1 MPEESVVIT
10 PAPEPEFSLENY
22 RAEREGKP
30 VEPAKEPSAEPK
42 KAPEPVPESET
53 GKEEQG
59 QSEEQHN
66 KGKGGFQRR
75 IDKLVRQNSELE
87 RQLAEKSAAQPAK
100 PVEVPVADP
109 SEPKLES
116 FDSYDAYVTALT
128 DWKVEQK
135 FAAREQAEAKAK
147 ADAEAAA
154 RVQSLQQKAEAV
166 RAKHDDFD
174 EVIDGA
180 PMSAVMRDFFLESE
194 HAAEIM
200 YALGSDRAEALR
212 IAQLPPIA
220 QIKAL
225 AALEGKFAPAPEAPK
240 PKATKAPEPIR
251 PVGTAA
257 APVTAF
263 KADMSFEEY
272 KRWRT
277 SGGGR

>member
-1 MPEESVVIT
+1 MPETEATVIT
-10 PAPEPEFSLENY
+10 ATPEPEFSLENY
-22 RAEREGKP
+22 RAERDGKP
-30 VEPAKEPSAEPK
+30 PIEKPSAEPE

-53 GKEEQG
+53 GKEEQE

-116 FDSYDAYVTALT
+116 FDSYDAYVAALT

-135 FAAREQAEAKAK
+135 FHAREQAEAKAK
-147 ADAEAAA
+147 ADADAAA
-154 RVQSLQQKAEAV
+154 KVQTFQQKVEAV
-166 RAKHDDFD
+166 RAKYDDFD
-174 EVIDGA
+174 DVVSDA
-180 PMSAVMRDFFLESE
+180 PMTAVIRDFLMESDQAGE
-194 HAAEIM
+194 VA
-200 YALGSDRAEALR
+200 YALASDRPELER
-212 IAQLPPIA
+212 ISRLSPVA
-220 QIKAL
+220 QIRAL
-225 AALEGKFAPAPEAPK
+225 TALEAKFAPAPEAPK